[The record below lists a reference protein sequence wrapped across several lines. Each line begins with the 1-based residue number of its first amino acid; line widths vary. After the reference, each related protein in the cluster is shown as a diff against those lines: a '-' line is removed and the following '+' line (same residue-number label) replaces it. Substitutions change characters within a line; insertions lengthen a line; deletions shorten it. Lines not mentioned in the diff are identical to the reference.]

1 MRRVHLTGNAW
12 PADGVGANRGIGC
25 GVPLECLNP
34 AGGLAI
40 LTFSN
45 RAHVPS
51 HVLVRFLDNE
61 AVLLNLSSEKYFGL
75 DETGTRMW
83 QLATTSPNIA
93 IAYQELLAE
102 FDVAPELLH
111 DNLTK
116 LLVELV
122 DNGLLEFRPA
132 DSVNEVTPT

>member
-1 MRRVHLTGNAW
+1 MHADRCADWLRRAK
-12 PADGVGANRGIGC
+12 RGIG
-25 GVPLECLNP
+25 GGIPLECLNP
-34 AGGLAI
+34 AGALAI

-93 IAYQELLAE
+93 AAYQELLAE
-102 FDVAPELLH
+102 YDVAPELLH

-116 LLVELV
+116 LLIELV
-122 DNGLLEFRPA
+122 ENGLLEVRPTESA
-132 DSVNEVTPT
+132 DDVAPT

>member
-1 MRRVHLTGNAW
+1 MNAK
-12 PADGVGANRGIGC
+12 PSDLLRCAKRGIGC
-25 GVPLECLNP
+25 GIPLECLNP
-34 AGGLAI
+34 AGGFAI

-83 QLATTSPNIA
+83 QLATTSPNIDA
-93 IAYQELLAE
+93 AYQELLAE
-102 FDVAPELLH
+102 YDVAPELLH

-116 LLVELV
+116 LLIELV
-122 DNGLLEFRPA
+122 DNGLLEVRPA
-132 DSVNEVTPT
+132 EPIAGITGA

>member
-1 MRRVHLTGNAW
+1 
-12 PADGVGANRGIGC
+12 
-25 GVPLECLNP
+25 
-34 AGGLAI
+34 LAI

-61 AVLLNLSSEKYFGL
+61 VVLLNLASEKYFGL

-83 QLATTSPNIA
+83 QLATTSPNIDT
-93 IAYQELLAE
+93 AYQELLAE
-102 FDVAPELLH
+102 YDVAPELLH

-116 LLVELV
+116 LLIELV
-122 DNGLLEFRPA
+122 ENGLLEVKPA
-132 DSVNEVTPT
+132 DSIADVAPT

>member
-1 MRRVHLTGNAW
+1 
-12 PADGVGANRGIGC
+12 
-25 GVPLECLNP
+25 
-34 AGGLAI
+34 LAI
-40 LTFSN
+40 LTFSS
-45 RAHVPS
+45 RAHVPA

-83 QLATTSPNIA
+83 QLATTSPNIDT
-93 IAYQELLAE
+93 AYQELLAE
-102 FDVAPELLH
+102 YDVAPELLH

-116 LLVELV
+116 LLNELG

-132 DSVNEVTPT
+132 DSVNDVTPT